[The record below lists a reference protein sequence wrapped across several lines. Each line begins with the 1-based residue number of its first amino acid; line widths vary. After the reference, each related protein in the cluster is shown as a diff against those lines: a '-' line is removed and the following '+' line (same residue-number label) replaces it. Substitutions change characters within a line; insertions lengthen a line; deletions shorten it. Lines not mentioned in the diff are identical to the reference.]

1 MGKPIHPPKKKAR
14 QARNFPDHFSV
25 TPSISGSK
33 KTLATGDPKPVI
45 QKPVIQK
52 PVIQKPVIRLPLD
65 LIGDDVPRL
74 PTRVAADPSKGGVL
88 MQSAGGEL
96 PPILPQI
103 GFNIPVTTSLNFAGF
118 DYWVKIG

>member
-14 QARNFPDHFSV
+14 QARDFPDHFSV

-52 PVIQKPVIRLPLD
+52 PVIRLTLD

-103 GFNIPVTTSLNFAGF
+103 GFNIPVTPSLNFAGF

>member
-1 MGKPIHPPKKKAR
+1 
-14 QARNFPDHFSV
+14 V

-33 KTLATGDPKPVI
+33 KTLATGDPKTGDPKPVNH
-45 QKPVIQK
+45 KSVIQK